1 MVISLDGSMGVPIIY
16 SVFNVMVLSISPPA
30 QMLLLNM
37 LFLSFT
43 EFVNYSYLY
52 NSKWNQTGINLF

>member
-1 MVISLDGSMGVPIIY
+1 MSSVGFIDVPIRY

-43 EFVNYSYLY
+43 EFGLIGDCLY
-52 NSKWNQTGINLF
+52 KIYYYPLRIVF

>member
-43 EFVNYSYLY
+43 EYLMSSYPRTLDY
-52 NSKWNQTGINLF
+52 YYLRF